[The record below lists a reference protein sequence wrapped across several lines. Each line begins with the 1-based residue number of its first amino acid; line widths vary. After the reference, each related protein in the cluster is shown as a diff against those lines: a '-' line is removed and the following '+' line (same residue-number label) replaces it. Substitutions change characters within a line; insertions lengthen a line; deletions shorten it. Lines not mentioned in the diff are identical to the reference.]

1 MILTTICSF
10 ISISPPVYV
19 NSKGNTKT
27 NTTQSK
33 SILISHQKL
42 RVNKLKSPCQK
53 IYENGAKKGQV
64 CGKLSFEEFC
74 SYHTFNLKKKTNQS
88 LTVTSSPLTQAL
100 PSVELV
106 SAPINSVKQSST
118 FNYLPLTQTLP
129 SVALISAPINS
140 VQGEPS
146 ESIIN
151 NKVNCSLIVT
161 ANTSNFR
168 DSTSQ
173 TSKVYNCKPK
183 TYGSKAQK
191 IRIYKLDPFAK
202 YQLIKYLDVGKRVA
216 LLKSKNRLYEVNI
229 PKCMDRPNPANG
241 WYLVC
246 DTKPEFEWR
255 QIR

>member
-1 MILTTICSF
+1 M
-10 ISISPPVYV
+10 
-19 NSKGNTKT
+19 K
-27 NTTQSK
+27 
-33 SILISHQKL
+33 
-42 RVNKLKSPCQK
+42 
-53 IYENGAKKGQV
+53 
-64 CGKLSFEEFC
+64 
-74 SYHTFNLKKKTNQS
+74 FNLKKKTNQS

-146 ESIIN
+146 DSIIN

-168 DSTSQ
+168 GSASQ

-183 TYGSKAQK
+183 MSGSKAKK

-202 YQLIKYLDVGKRVA
+202 YQLIKYLHVGKRVA
-216 LLKSKNRLYEVNI
+216 LLKSKNRLYEVQI

-246 DTKPEFEWR
+246 VTKPEFEW
-255 QIR
+255 